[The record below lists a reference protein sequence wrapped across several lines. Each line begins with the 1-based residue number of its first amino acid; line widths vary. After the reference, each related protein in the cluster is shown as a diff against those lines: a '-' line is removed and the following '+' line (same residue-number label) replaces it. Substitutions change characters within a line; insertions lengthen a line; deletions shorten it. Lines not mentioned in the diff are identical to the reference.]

1 MKWYDSLVAKIK
13 AEIQR
18 LKDKIDPPDVEPP
31 VTPDEPPATP
41 VPGAMPDASK
51 PANYRSG
58 FLWKPVG
65 DDNRPAVA
73 LIPSAFTHKTT
84 RKMEMLRGG
93 SVIESASRAHNT
105 EVQPNGNRE
114 HYRWKRQGNQY
125 TGPIVLRVETLDGNK
140 WSWTVP
146 YPSDRYDGKITP
158 TVGDQTAPVEPPEP
172 TEPADQFSYEP
183 GASSTRV
190 YIPRRFR
197 VWKFWI
203 TSRRKHNAIIG
214 PLGGDGPW
222 TIDMSGAD
230 LRKASLDSGDD
241 GSLLVFVNTYTQQTG
256 DLNNAGWRIMDPLK
270 SQYGDGDRLKPGE
283 NR

>member
-1 MKWYDSLVAKIK
+1 MKWIDSLVAKIK

-41 VPGAMPDASK
+41 DPGAMPDASK
-51 PANYRSG
+51 PANYRAG

-73 LIPSAFTHKTT
+73 LLPSAFTHKTT
-84 RKMEMLRGG
+84 KRMEMLRGG
-93 SVIESASRAHNT
+93 SVIETASRAHNT

-158 TVGDQTAPVEPPEP
+158 TVGDQTAPGP
-172 TEPADQFSYEP
+172 TPDPTPADPFRYEP
-183 GASSTRV
+183 GESSTRIHV
-190 YIPRRFR
+190 PKRMQA
-197 VWKFWI
+197 WKMHVF
-203 TSRRKHNAIIG
+203 SRRLHHVLYG
-214 PLGGDGPW
+214 PASGPGPYTVPMGGAALGAA
-222 TIDMSGAD
+222 S
-230 LRKASLDSGDD
+230 KAAGDD
-241 GSLLVFVNTYTQQTG
+241 GTLLVFVNTAQAQTG
-256 DLNNAGWRIMDPLK
+256 DAKNAGWRIMDPTK
-270 SQYGDGDRLKPGE
+270 AVVGDGTRLKAGE